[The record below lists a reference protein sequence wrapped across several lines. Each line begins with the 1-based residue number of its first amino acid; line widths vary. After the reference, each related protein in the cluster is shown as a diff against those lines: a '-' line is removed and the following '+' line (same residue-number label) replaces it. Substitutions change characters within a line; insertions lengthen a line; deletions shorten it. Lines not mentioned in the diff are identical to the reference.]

1 MKYPLVRELADE
13 GFPVVLTCRVLGF
26 ARQSYYEW
34 LAEPVSQRD
43 WDDAHLANELH
54 DLHAEDPPFGYR
66 FLADELKDQ
75 GHQVGENRVHRI
87 CREHRIWS
95 TTTRKGRKVAGKT
108 PGPAVSDD
116 LVLRDFSAATP
127 NELWLTDFTEHP
139 TMAGKLYLASI
150 KDVFSNRIVGYA
162 LDPRPTADLACAALR
177 HALARR
183 GPVGEVIVHSDR
195 GGPFRS
201 RSFQRMLSLHG
212 LRGSMGRVASAAD
225 NAAMESFH
233 ALLQKNVLDQKRV
246 WKSREELH
254 VAIVT
259 WIEHTYN
266 NRRRQRRLGKL
277 TPVEFELAFSAAQ
290 AA

>member
-1 MKYPLVRELADE
+1 MP
-13 GFPVVLTCRVLGF
+13 G
-26 ARQSYYEW
+26 
-34 LAEPVSQRD
+34 
-43 WDDAHLANELH
+43 
-54 DLHAEDPPFGYR
+54 
-66 FLADELKDQ
+66 
-75 GHQVGENRVHRI
+75 
-87 CREHRIWS
+87 HRIWS
-95 TTTRKGRKVAGKT
+95 TTAKKGKKVAGKT

-116 LVLRDFSAATP
+116 LVQRDFTESEP

-139 TMAGKLYLASI
+139 TATGKLYLASL

-162 LDPRPTADLACAALR
+162 LIPRPTADLACAALR

-183 GPVGEVIVHSDR
+183 SPTSVVIVHSDR

-201 RSFQRMLSLHG
+201 RKFQRMLTMNG
-212 LRGSMGRVASAAD
+212 LAGSMGRVASAAD

-233 ALLQKNVLDQKRV
+233 SLLQKNVLDQNRV
-246 WKSREELH
+246 WASREELH
-254 VAIVT
+254 EAIVI

-277 TPVEFELAFSAAQ
+277 TPVEFELAFSANQ